1 MMIFFLF
8 YYIDFLWV
16 TPNENL
22 DEEVKMYVLKERYHR
37 LMKLVPLLNKKDSLH
52 QGWEALKIL
61 LTAVEQGM
69 LLNYR
74 KSILCLRVDS

>member
-1 MMIFFLF
+1 MWWFSFHFI
-8 YYIDFLWV
+8 IDFLWV

-37 LMKLVPLLNKKDSLH
+37 LIKLVPLLNEKDSLH

-61 LTAVEQGM
+61 LAAVEQGM
-69 LLNYR
+69 LLN
-74 KSILCLRVDS
+74 